1 MGKVRGL
8 SGILRN
14 MNTYSKQLR
23 SDLTLEVF
31 KATTNIEG
39 KAKSRVPVDTG
50 KLKQSIYH
58 KMNYSKAVGE
68 VGATEDYAPYIEF
81 GTGGNVV
88 VPNGFS
94 DLASQFKGKG
104 KRKINRSPKPFLI
117 PAFLEE
123 TQNLKEETKR
133 VVKKY
138 SGLKSIKRL

>member
-1 MGKVRGL
+1 MAKVRGL

-14 MNTYSKQLR
+14 MQIYSKQLR

-31 KATTNIEG
+31 KATTSIEG
-39 KAKSRVPVDTG
+39 KAKNRVPVDTG

-58 KMNYSKAVGE
+58 KMDYQKSIGK

-81 GTGGNVV
+81 GTGGNVAI
-88 VPNGFS
+88 PNGFS
-94 DLASQFKGKG
+94 ELAGQFKGKG

-123 TQNLKEETKR
+123 TQNLKEEIKR

-138 SGLKSIKRL
+138 SGRNT

>member
-1 MGKVRGL
+1 MAKVRGL

-14 MNTYSKQLR
+14 MQIYSKQLR

-31 KATTNIEG
+31 KAATNIEG
-39 KAKSRVPVDTG
+39 KAKGRAPVDTG

-58 KMNYSKAVGE
+58 KMDYQKAVGQ

-81 GTGGNVV
+81 GTGGNVAI
-88 VPNGFS
+88 PNGF
-94 DLASQFKGKG
+94 DELAGQFKGKG
-104 KRKINRSPKPFLI
+104 KRKINRNPKPFLI

-133 VVKKY
+133 VIKKY
-138 SGLKSIKRL
+138 SGKNT